1 MLSTVVVVVVV
12 GITCTVVG
20 AEEEEVAK
28 VVAAVL
34 ELGFTVVVADA
45 VEVVVEGAVVTI
57 PPFESKLPDQ
67 TRFVATEVVP
77 AGMYLASSRRVS
89 DPQTG
94 MPSWDYTFFFFLF
107 FIS

>member
-1 MLSTVVVVVVV
+1 MLSTVVVVVA
-12 GITCTVVG
+12 GIACTVVG
-20 AEEEEVAK
+20 AE

-77 AGMYLASSRRVS
+77 AGMYLSSSRS
-89 DPQTG
+89 DLRSSDWNAFLG
-94 MPSWDYTFFFFLF
+94 LFFFSSFFSSFL
-107 FIS
+107 